1 MSRLLLD
8 VRFRLLAALVALAL
22 GAVALLVVVL
32 FAQSVLG

>member
-8 VRFRLLAALVALAL
+8 VRFRLVAALLALAL
-22 GAVALLVVVL
+22 GGAGILVVFL